1 MTSPMLLLPATQQTL
16 ADLFTTLGKPP
27 FCHHLL
33 QLIRSQVSCD
43 SMVILLYRKGDRPKL
58 ILDEMSPMDRKALQ
72 QRYFDG
78 VYLLSPYYLHW
89 LANTDNDL
97 LHLDE
102 ITPEGFFD
110 SVYYTDYY
118 ARSGLID
125 ELGYIVP
132 LPDDSAI
139 LLSMGRTKG
148 APHFSTGDISA
159 LNTLKPLV
167 AAGLQRHFSLCSLPP
182 RQVMKDWLED
192 GLRLF
197 GSSVLTAREQQVAQ
211 MMLRGYSS
219 KSSAKALHIS
229 PDTERVHR
237 RHLYTKLGITSQA
250 ELFSLFFDCMSK
262 ESLSGGE
269 DPFQPP
275 H

>member
-1 MTSPMLLLPATQQTL
+1 MTSPTLLLTAHQTI
-16 ADLFTTLGKPP
+16 ADLFSTVGEPP
-27 FCHHLL
+27 FCQHLL
-33 QLIRSQVSCD
+33 RLIRLQVSCD

-58 ILDEMSPMDRKALQ
+58 IHDEMASMDRQALQ
-72 QRYFDG
+72 KRYFDG

-89 LANTDNDL
+89 LSHQHNEL
-97 LHLDE
+97 LHLEE

-148 APHFSTGDISA
+148 AQRFSAEDTA
-159 LNTLKPLV
+159 TLKTLKPLV
-167 AAGLQRHFSLCSLPP
+167 SAGLQRHFSLCTLPP
-182 RQVMKDWLED
+182 RLVMKDWLED

-197 GSSVLTAREQQVAQ
+197 GSSVLTEREQEVVQ

-219 KSSAKALHIS
+219 KSSAKALAIS
-229 PDTERVHR
+229 PTTERVHR
-237 RHLYTKLGITSQA
+237 RHLYVKLGITSQA

-269 DPFQPP
+269 DPFQS
-275 H
+275 